1 MQLKAMLIHDTL
13 TNAYCMQWEKG
24 LRHGKGHM
32 KYSSKATY
40 DGDWN
45 NGRIH
50 GYGTHTWADGSR
62 YVGSWAHGTIC
73 LRYNIL
79 DQTILQYAHMYCCL
93 ILCIVG
99 KT

>member
-1 MQLKAMLIHDTL
+1 MYVILS
-13 TNAYCMQWEKG
+13 NVCCWQWEKG

-32 KYSSKATY
+32 KYSNKATY

-62 YVGSWAHGTIC
+62 YVGSWAQGT
-73 LRYNIL
+73 
-79 DQTILQYAHMYCCL
+79 MYLTVCF
-93 ILCIVG
+93 
-99 KT
+99 